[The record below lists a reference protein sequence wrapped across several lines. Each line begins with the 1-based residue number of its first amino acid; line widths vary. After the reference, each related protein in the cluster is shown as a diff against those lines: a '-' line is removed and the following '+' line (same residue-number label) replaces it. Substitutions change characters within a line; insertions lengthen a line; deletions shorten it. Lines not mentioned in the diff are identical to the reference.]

1 MTEQHVNTEG
11 RLKAFEAMLKFVQD
25 NYEDTVIKMEKLKSE
40 WEKILER
47 TAEQRAHNGIS
58 LFFQKEGKKPCWLE

>member
-25 NYEDTVIKMEKLKSE
+25 NYEDTVFKMEKLKSE
-40 WEKILER
+40 GKTK
-47 TAEQRAHNGIS
+47 TATYGQLMGNKLTYQNMIAIFK
-58 LFFQKEGKKPCWLE
+58 LYDLI

>member
-1 MTEQHVNTEG
+1 MTEQHVNTEE

-40 WEKILER
+40 GKTK
-47 TAEQRAHNGIS
+47 TATYGQLMGNKLTYQNMIAIFK
-58 LFFQKEGKKPCWLE
+58 LYDLI

>member
-25 NYEDTVIKMEKLKSE
+25 NYEDTVNKMEKLKSE
-40 WEKILER
+40 GKTK
-47 TAEQRAHNGIS
+47 TATYGQLMGNKLTYQNMIAIFK
-58 LFFQKEGKKPCWLE
+58 LYDLI

>member
-40 WEKILER
+40 GKTK
-47 TAEQRAHNGIS
+47 TATYGQLMGNK
-58 LFFQKEGKKPCWLE
+58 LT